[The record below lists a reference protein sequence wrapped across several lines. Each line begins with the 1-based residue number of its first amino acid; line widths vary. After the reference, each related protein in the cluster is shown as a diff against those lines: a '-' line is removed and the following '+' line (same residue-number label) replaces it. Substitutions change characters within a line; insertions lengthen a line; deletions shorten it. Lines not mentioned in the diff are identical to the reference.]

1 MKYYYDPSEVAYS
14 IYTDRLAMN
23 IMNDKATLYINKKK
37 ANYATTSSTI
47 KTQYI
52 CSIEEGEELVRV
64 IREGVYKKIIE
75 RYEYPTSSMNYY
87 HEKRFMKKYFN
98 FASTYFDYV
107 CPLSW
112 WFICFYD
119 VVTFYVFIHI
129 ILLATLLSL

>member
-87 HEKRFMKKYFN
+87 HEE
-98 FASTYFDYV
+98 SV
-107 CPLSW
+107 L
-112 WFICFYD
+112 
-119 VVTFYVFIHI
+119 
-129 ILLATLLSL
+129 